1 MVLGADRIIQ
11 LVQNG
16 VEVETPEGQ
25 KAVKPLVDGLSESQI
40 DGIEGTTVDLR
51 VGAFYKPVSGAELLC
66 ESRVTPK
73 VACVA
78 DIERGD
84 KIYAIRPN
92 EYLLAQTIETVNL
105 PDSLFAYLS
114 ERTTMFRSGLYLAT
128 TFISPNY
135 QGKLTCAVKNL
146 SEYPVDIELGFRI
159 LVCAFY
165 EIAGKAVPYR
175 GVWQGE
181 RVSTDG
187 EVERPF

>member
-1 MVLGADRIIQ
+1 MVLGADRIVE
-11 LVQNG
+11 LVKSG
-16 VEVETPEGQ
+16 IEVETPDGK
-25 KAVKPLVDGLSESQI
+25 KAVKPLVEGLSDSQVA
-40 DGIEGTTVDLR
+40 GIEGTTVDLR
-51 VGAFYKPVSGAELLC
+51 VGALYKTVSGAKLHTDA
-66 ESRVTPK
+66 RVTPK
-73 VACVA
+73 IECVA
-78 DIERGD
+78 DMEKGD
-84 KIYAIRPN
+84 RFYTIKPG

-105 PDSLFAYLS
+105 PESIFATLAS
-114 ERTTMFRSGLYLAT
+114 RTTMFRSGLFVAAT
-128 TFISPNY
+128 YISPNY

-146 SEYPVDIELGFRI
+146 SEYEVELELGFRI

>member
-11 LVQNG
+11 LVEAG
-16 VEVETPEGQ
+16 VEVETSDGK
-25 KAVKPLVDGLSESQI
+25 KAVKPLIEGLSRDQVE
-40 DGIEGTTVDLR
+40 GIEGTTVDLR
-51 VGAFYKPVSGAELLC
+51 VGALYRPLSGAKLHTD
-66 ESRVTPK
+66 SRVTPK
-73 VACVA
+73 IECVA

-84 KIYAIRPN
+84 RFYTIKPG

-114 ERTTMFRSGLYLAT
+114 ERTTMFRSGLFIAA

-135 QGKLTCAVKNL
+135 QGKLTCAIKNL
-146 SEYPVDIELGFRI
+146 SEFDVEIELGFRI

-165 EIAGKAVPYR
+165 EISGKSVPYR
-175 GVWQGE
+175 GVWQGQ

-187 EVERPF
+187 QSERPF